1 LALRRVDRSAAFGGT
16 NEGQQCPVSRGKQT
30 SLSAGFKAAFDP
42 EAEALFEGQKVN
54 WPIETFRRSRFHDS
68 LRDEE
73 QFEGIR
79 GIRHGY
85 YY

>member
-1 LALRRVDRSAAFGGT
+1 MARACLLLREPRTFLL
-16 NEGQQCPVSRGKQT
+16 RGN
-30 SLSAGFKAAFDP
+30 DP